1 MRKLNSLELA
11 FLGDSIH
18 TTFVR
23 KWALEN
29 LNKPINAI
37 HLVCSKLCSAK
48 HQSEVLDKLELSDQ
62 EKNIVRLARNAKPK
76 HQAKNADTIEYK
88 KATSFEALIGHL
100 FITKQTERLNEIL
113 TKSLQ

>member
-18 TTFVR
+18 TNFVR

-29 LNKPINAI
+29 LDKPINAI
-37 HLVCSKLCSAK
+37 HLACSKLCSAK
-48 HQSEVLDKLELSDQ
+48 HQSEVLDKLELTEE
-62 EKNIVRLARNAKPK
+62 EKNIVRLARNVKPK
-76 HQAKNADTIEYK
+76 HQAKNADMLEYK

-100 FITKQTERLNEIL
+100 YVTQQIERLNEIL
-113 TKSLQ
+113 TKSL